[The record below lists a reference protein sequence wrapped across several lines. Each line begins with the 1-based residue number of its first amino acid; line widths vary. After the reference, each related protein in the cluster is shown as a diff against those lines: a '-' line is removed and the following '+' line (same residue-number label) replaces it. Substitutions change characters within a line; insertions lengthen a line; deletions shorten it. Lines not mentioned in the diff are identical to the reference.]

1 MQVNFASEKCSLS
14 VGQYRNGATAISLES
29 VPDGSPVAVATVNVE
44 DNPLEEFFI
53 DLYHSHIL
61 VKDYSENV
69 GMVSALVEANVI
81 HELPVGWVSS
91 GYVEIPCHRLTDDF
105 MSWWDQGALDR
116 QLERL
121 S

>member
-1 MQVNFASEKCSLS
+1 MQVIFAREKCSLS

-44 DNPLEEFFI
+44 DYPLQ
-53 DLYHSHIL
+53 DDQIL
-61 VKDYSENV
+61 VKDYSENA
-69 GMVSALVEANVI
+69 GMVSALVNANVI
-81 HELPVGWVSS
+81 HPLPVAIVSS
-91 GYVEIPCHRLTDDF
+91 GYVKIPCHRLTDDF